1 MYVSDIR
8 DEGKEVINMKKAKL
22 WISLLSAA
30 VMASTSVMGAFA
42 AHYKG
47 DIDRNDKVN
56 LSDVA
61 AIQKYLIGEGSID
74 SENLIYADMNDD
86 GKINV
91 FDLVIAKRTV
101 LGSAE
106 LEEVPSLTTPAV
118 TTTVT
123 TTTTTATQTTATT
136 KATTKAT
143 TQATTK
149 ATTTTTTTKATTT
162 TTTTTKATTSET
174 TQATTTKATTTTT
187 EAVTTKPTTV
197 TTEVTTKATTAAT
210 TALTSGTNAQSATAF
225 TLEPSQTARF
235 ELDSE
240 KNIDSIEFEADTE
253 NNFNMH
259 VYVHTTGN
267 TWVAWFDINCTD
279 GVLSY
284 SNNESTTDA
293 ITIDGNKIKV
303 EFKDG
308 IAGEALVFLSN
319 LGTAEI
325 TLTKIVME
333 GDETEPVVTSVS
345 VSETTSTETT
355 VATTTTTTAS
365 QTQEEVTV
373 TTLISISEVTSATTQ
388 TTSATTAQTTSV
400 TNSTQQTSFEVEGEV
415 SKELDSAK
423 TVDTLTITID
433 TSKDFDLNVC
443 LGTDWDA
450 YFDLMCTNGTIT
462 KKGNEKGFD
471 ELIIDGNTVT
481 IKFSEG
487 ISAGVLI
494 FSKNSGTIIINNY
507 ELTYTED
514 TE

>member
-1 MYVSDIR
+1 
-8 DEGKEVINMKKAKL
+8 MKKAKL
-22 WISLLSAA
+22 LISLLSAA
-30 VMASTSVMGAFA
+30 VMASTTVMGAFA

-56 LSDVA
+56 LSDVT
-61 AIQKYLIGEGSID
+61 AIQKYLIGEGSIK

-101 LGSAE
+101 LGSAP

-118 TTTVT
+118 TTAVT

-162 TTTTTKATTSET
+162 TTKATTSET

-197 TTEVTTKATTAAT
+197 TTEATTKATTAAT

-225 TLEPSQTARF
+225 TLEPSQTASF

-240 KNIDSIEFEADTE
+240 KNIDYIEFEAETE
-253 NNFNMH
+253 NNFNLH
-259 VYVHTTGN
+259 VYVYKD

-284 SNNESTTDA
+284 SNNEATTEA

-308 IAGEALVFLSN
+308 IAGESLVFQSN

-333 GDETEPVVTSVS
+333 GDETEPVVTSNSAV
-345 VSETTSTETT
+345 ETTATETT
-355 VATTTTTTAS
+355 VATTTTTAS

-388 TTSATTAQTTSV
+388 TTSATTTQTTSATTAQTTSV
-400 TNSTQQTSFEVEGEV
+400 TNSTQQTSLEVEGKL
-415 SKELDSAK
+415 SKDLDSAK
-423 TVDTLTITID
+423 TVDTLTITFD
-433 TSKDFDLNVC
+433 TSNDFDLNVC
-443 LGTDWDA
+443 LGTGWYA
-450 YFDLMCTNGTIT
+450 YFELMCTNGTIT
-462 KKGNEKGFD
+462 KKGNEKGFE
-471 ELIIDGNTVT
+471 ELIIEGNKVTV
-481 IKFSEG
+481 KFSEG
-487 ISAGVLI
+487 ISTNALI
-494 FSKNSGTIIINNY
+494 FNKNSGTIIISDY
-507 ELTYTED
+507 ELTYVED

>member
-1 MYVSDIR
+1 
-8 DEGKEVINMKKAKL
+8 MKKAKL
-22 WISLLSAA
+22 LISLLSAA
-30 VMASTSVMGAFA
+30 VMASTTVMGAFA

-56 LSDVA
+56 LSDIT
-61 AIQKYLIGEGSID
+61 AIQKYLIGEGSIK

-101 LGSAE
+101 LGSAP

-118 TTTVT
+118 TTAVT

-162 TTTTTKATTSET
+162 TTKATTSET

-197 TTEVTTKATTAAT
+197 TTEATTKATTAAT

-267 TWVAWFDINCTD
+267 TWVAWFDIICTD

-308 IAGEALVFLSN
+308 IAGEALVFQSN
-319 LGTAEI
+319 LGTVEV
-325 TLTKIVME
+325 TLTRIVME

-345 VSETTSTETT
+345 VSETTATE
-355 VATTTTTTAS
+355 ATTTEATTATTTAS

-400 TNSTQQTSFEVEGEV
+400 TNITQQTSFEVEGKV
-415 SKELDSAK
+415 SKDLDSAK
-423 TVDTLTITID
+423 TVDTLTITFD
-433 TSKDFDLNVC
+433 TSNDFDLNVC
-443 LGTDWDA
+443 LGTGWDA

-471 ELIIDGNTVT
+471 ELIIEGNKVTV
-481 IKFSEG
+481 KFSEG
-487 ISAGVLI
+487 ISTNALI
-494 FSKNSGTIIINNY
+494 FNKNSGTIIISDY
-507 ELTYTED
+507 ELTYAED